1 MDKQI
6 LNINKLNMILEN
18 SFANSQGKDKI
29 KRLTSVM
36 NFNIRGQTLL
46 YILLQAHIMVFH

>member
-36 NFNIRGQTLL
+36 NFNIKGQTLL
-46 YILLQAHIMVFH
+46 YILLQVHIMVFH